1 MSLNLNHIVL
11 AGHLT
16 RDPELRQ
23 IGSERVVANT
33 GIAINRR
40 WKNTAGEQQEEATF
54 VDIEAWG
61 RTAELMGQYLKKGS
75 PIYVEGRL
83 KLDQWEDKEGQK
95 RNRLKVVAENVQF
108 LGGRQQGAPAGDG
121 GTEAAPAS
129 GASAGAAR
137 PAPAGRGRPAP
148 SRVPASEEEAP
159 F

>member
-1 MSLNLNHIVL
+1 MSLNLNHVVL

-23 IGSERVVANT
+23 IGSERVVAST

-40 WKNTAGEQQEEATF
+40 WKNAAGEQQEEATF
-54 VDIEAWG
+54 VDLEAWG

-75 PIYVEGRL
+75 PVYVEGRL

-95 RNRLKVVAENVQF
+95 RQRLRVVAESVQF
-108 LGGRQQGAPAGDG
+108 LGGRPQGGETAGEPA
-121 GTEAAPAS
+121 AAATP
-129 GASAGAAR
+129 AR
-137 PAPAGRGRPAP
+137 PIAARGRPAP
-148 SRVPASEEEAP
+148 ARAPAMDGEPP